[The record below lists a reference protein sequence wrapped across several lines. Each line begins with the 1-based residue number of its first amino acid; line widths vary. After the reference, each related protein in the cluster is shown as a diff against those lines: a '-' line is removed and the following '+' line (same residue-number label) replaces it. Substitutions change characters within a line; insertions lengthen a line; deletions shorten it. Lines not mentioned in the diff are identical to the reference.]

1 MMPLYGYALLAA
13 GWLAWM
19 ARFLIVQRNRGH
31 VQKVDRRAR
40 WGILLE
46 VIAYALL
53 WQNHFWERPL
63 PLWHSGLSVLFFAL
77 AALLSWTAVPALGRQ
92 WRIEAGL
99 SSDHQLVTTGPYGV
113 VRHPIYT
120 SMLCMLFGT
129 GLMITPLRTLLVAS
143 LIFIVGLEIRV
154 RVEDG
159 LLASRFGEQFL
170 AYRRSV
176 PAYVP
181 FLR

>member
-1 MMPLYGYALLAA
+1 MPIYAYAILAA
-13 GWLAWM
+13 GWLAWVG
-19 ARFLIVQRNRGH
+19 RFLIAPRNREH
-31 VQKVDRRAR
+31 AQQVDRRAR

-53 WQNHFWERPL
+53 WQNPFWEKPVPPWRL
-63 PLWHSGLSVLFFAL
+63 GLSVLFLVL
-77 AALLSWTAVPALGRQ
+77 AALLSWTAVPALGRH

-99 SSDHQLVTTGPYGV
+99 SSDHQLVTTGPYAV

-129 GLMITPLRTLLVAS
+129 GFMITPLRALLTAS
-143 LIFIVGLEIRV
+143 LLFIVGMEIRV
-154 RVEDG
+154 RVEDR

>member
-1 MMPLYGYALLAA
+1 MPLYAYAILAA

-19 ARFLIVQRNRGH
+19 ARFLIAQRSRGH
-31 VQKVDRRAR
+31 AQRVDRRAR
-40 WGILLE
+40 WGIFLE
-46 VIAYALL
+46 LIGYALL

-63 PLWHSGLSVLFFAL
+63 PLWRLALSVLFFTL
-77 AALLSWTAVPALGRQ
+77 AALLSWTAVPALGRH
-92 WRIEAGL
+92 WRIDAAL
-99 SSDHQLVTTGPYGV
+99 SSDHQLVTTGPYGI

-120 SMLCMLFGT
+120 SMLCMVFGT
-129 GLMITPLRTLLVAS
+129 GFMITPLRTLLVAS
-143 LIFIVGLEIRV
+143 LIFIMGTEIRV
-154 RVEDG
+154 RVEDE
-159 LLASRFGEQFL
+159 LLAARFGEQFL

>member
-1 MMPLYGYALLAA
+1 MPVYAYGLLAA
-13 GWLAWM
+13 GWLAWV
-19 ARFLIVQRNRGH
+19 ARFLIARRNRER
-31 VQKVDRRAR
+31 VQEVDRRAR

-53 WQNHFWERPL
+53 WQNPFWERPL
-63 PLWHSGLSVLFFAL
+63 PLWRTLLSVLFFAL

-99 SSDHQLVTTGPYGV
+99 SADHQLVTTGPYAV

-120 SMLCMLFGT
+120 SMLCMLLGT
-129 GLMITPLRTLLVAS
+129 GFMITPWPTLLAAS
-143 LIFIVGLEIRV
+143 LVFVAGMEIRV
-154 RVEDG
+154 RIEDK
-159 LLASRFGEQFL
+159 LLESRFGEQFL